1 MISTV
6 CSGVMATVRKLM
18 VQGVTSGAGK
28 TTLTAALCRH
38 FSSCG
43 MDVVPFKA
51 QNVSLNSFVTKDGK
65 EMAISQAYQAWACG
79 LEPSADMNPI
89 LIKPKGNGQ
98 CQIVLRGRPWRDLGL
113 GGSTSEVIDTL
124 REQVLTAF
132 NNNASGR
139 ELVLIEGMGSP
150 VEMNLKDKDVSNMW
164 LAKATRSPVV
174 LVGDI
179 EKGGV
184 FAGIYGTYLLMDEEE
199 RDLLKGFVINR
210 FRGDA
215 SMLKEGIDELESRM
229 EMPCLGVLPMVRFSA
244 PAEDSL
250 DLTRPSGNGSGS
262 GDIRQRWMV
271 ELDGVLE
278 EWEGAW
284 DLDQVRRL
292 VDKV

>member
-1 MISTV
+1 
-6 CSGVMATVRKLM
+6 MAMVRKLM

-38 FSSCG
+38 FSARG
-43 MDVVPFKA
+43 TDVVPFKA
-51 QNVSLNSFVTKDGK
+51 QNVSLNSYVTRDDK

-98 CQIVLRGRPWRDLGL
+98 CQIVLRGKPWKDLGP

-132 NNNASGR
+132 HSNASGR

-150 VEMNLKDKDVSNMW
+150 VEMNLKDKDISNMW
-164 LAKATRSPVV
+164 LAKAIRSPVV

-179 EKGGV
+179 ERGGV
-184 FAGIYGTYLLMDEEE
+184 FAGLYGTYLLLDEEE

-215 SMLKEGIDELESRM
+215 TILKDGIEELESRM
-229 EMPCLGVLPMVRFSA
+229 EMPCLGVLPMVRFRA
-244 PAEDSL
+244 PAEDSM
-250 DLTRPSGNGSGS
+250 DMMRVTGNGGGS
-262 GDIRQRWMV
+262 GDVRQRWMA

-278 EWEGAW
+278 KWDGAW
-284 DLDQVRRL
+284 DLGQVRTFI
-292 VDKV
+292 

>member
-1 MISTV
+1 
-6 CSGVMATVRKLM
+6 MATVRKLM

-199 RDLLKGFVINR
+199 RDLLNGFVINR

>member
-1 MISTV
+1 M
-6 CSGVMATVRKLM
+6 VRRLM

-38 FSSCG
+38 FSTRG
-43 MDVVPFKA
+43 TDVVPFKA
-51 QNVSLNSFVTKDGK
+51 QNVSLNSYVTRDGK

-79 LEPSADMNPI
+79 LDPSADMNPI

-98 CQIVLRGRPWRDLGL
+98 CQIVLRGKPWKDLGPR
-113 GGSTSEVIDTL
+113 GSTPEVIDML
-124 REQVLTAF
+124 REQVMAAF
-132 NNNASGR
+132 NDNASGR

-164 LAKATRSPVV
+164 LAKATRSPVI

-184 FAGIYGTYLLMDEEE
+184 FAGLYGTYLLLDGEE

-215 SMLKEGIDELESRM
+215 SILKEGIEELESRM
-229 EMPCLGVLPMVRFSA
+229 EMPCLGVLPMVRFRA
-244 PAEDSL
+244 PAEDSM
-250 DLTRPSGNGSGS
+250 DLTRPSGNSGGS
-262 GDIRQRWMV
+262 GDVRQLWMR
-271 ELDGVLE
+271 ELDKVLE
-278 EWEGAW
+278 KWEGAW
-284 DLDQVRRL
+284 DLGQVRRL
-292 VDKV
+292 ID

>member
-1 MISTV
+1 M
-6 CSGVMATVRKLM
+6 VRKLM

-38 FSSCG
+38 FASHG
-43 MDVVPFKA
+43 TDVAPFKA
-51 QNVSLNSFVTKDGK
+51 QNVSLNSFVTRDGR

-79 LEPSADMNPI
+79 MEPSADMNPI

-98 CQIVLRGRPWRDLGL
+98 CQVVLRGRPWKDLGP
-113 GGSTSEVIDTL
+113 GGSTAEVITML
-124 REQVLTAF
+124 REQVLSAF
-132 NNNASGR
+132 HDNASGR

-150 VEMNLKDKDVSNMW
+150 VEMNLKEKDVSNMW
-164 LAKATRSPVV
+164 LAKATRAPVV

-215 SMLKEGIDELESRM
+215 SILREGIEELESRM
-229 EMPCLGVLPMVRFSA
+229 EMPCLGILPLVRFSA
-244 PAEDSL
+244 PAEDSM
-250 DLTRPSGNGSGS
+250 DLTRPSGNGCGS
-262 GDIRQRWMV
+262 GDIRQRWMR

-278 EWEGAW
+278 KWEGAW
-284 DLDQVRRL
+284 DLDKVRGL
-292 VDKV
+292 LDMV

>member
-1 MISTV
+1 M
-6 CSGVMATVRKLM
+6 VRRLM

-38 FSSCG
+38 FSAHG
-43 MDVVPFKA
+43 TDVVPFKA
-51 QNVSLNSFVTKDGK
+51 QNVSLNSYVTRDGK

-79 LEPSADMNPI
+79 LDPSADMNPI

-98 CQIVLRGRPWRDLGL
+98 CQIVLRGKPWKDLGPR
-113 GGSTSEVIDTL
+113 GSTPEVIDML
-124 REQVLTAF
+124 REQVMAAF
-132 NNNASGR
+132 NDNASGR

-164 LAKATRSPVV
+164 LAKATRSPVI

-184 FAGIYGTYLLMDEEE
+184 FAGLYGTYLLLDGEE

-215 SMLKEGIDELESRM
+215 SILKEGIEELESRM
-229 EMPCLGVLPMVRFSA
+229 EMPCLGVLPMVRFRA
-244 PAEDSL
+244 PAEDSM
-250 DLTRPSGNGSGS
+250 DLTRPSGNSGGS
-262 GDIRQRWMV
+262 GDVRQLWMR
-271 ELDGVLE
+271 ELDKVLE
-278 EWEGAW
+278 KWEGAW
-284 DLDQVRRL
+284 DLGQVRRL
-292 VDKV
+292 ID

>member
-1 MISTV
+1 M
-6 CSGVMATVRKLM
+6 VRKLM

-38 FSSCG
+38 LASG
-43 MDVVPFKA
+43 GTDVAPFKA
-51 QNVSLNSFVTKDGK
+51 QNVSLNSFVTADGR

-98 CQIVLRGRPWRDLGL
+98 CQIVLRGKPWKDLGL
-113 GGSTSEVIDTL
+113 GGSTSEVIAML
-124 REQVLTAF
+124 REQVLSAF
-132 NNNASGR
+132 RDNAAGR

-199 RDLLKGFVINR
+199 RDLLKGFVVNR
-210 FRGDA
+210 FRGD
-215 SMLKEGIDELESRM
+215 SSILKEGIEELEFRM
-229 EMPCLGVLPMVRFSA
+229 EVPCLGVLPMVRFSA

-250 DLTRPSGNGSGS
+250 DLTRPSGNGHGS
-262 GDIRQRWMV
+262 GDIRQRWMR
-271 ELDGVLE
+271 ELDTVLE
-278 EWEGAW
+278 KWGGAW
-284 DLDQVRRL
+284 DLERVRGLIDR
-292 VDKV
+292 V

>member
-1 MISTV
+1 L
-6 CSGVMATVRKLM
+6 VRKLM

-38 FSSCG
+38 FASQG
-43 MDVVPFKA
+43 TDVVPFKA
-51 QNVSLNSFVTKDGK
+51 QNVSLNSFVTADGR

-98 CQIVLRGRPWRDLGL
+98 CQIVLRGRPWRDLGP
-113 GGSTSEVIDTL
+113 GGSTQEVIEML
-124 REQVLTAF
+124 REQVLSAF
-132 NNNASGR
+132 HDNASGR

-199 RDLLKGFVINR
+199 RDLLKGFVVNR
-210 FRGDA
+210 FRGDDTI
-215 SMLKEGIDELESRM
+215 LREGIEELESRM

-244 PAEDSL
+244 PAEDSM
-250 DLTRPSGNGSGS
+250 DLTRPSGNGNGS
-262 GDIRQRWMV
+262 GDIRHRWMR
-271 ELDGVLE
+271 ELDRVLE
-278 EWEGAW
+278 KWEGAW
-284 DLDQVRRL
+284 DPEEVHGFIG
-292 VDKV
+292 KV

>member
-1 MISTV
+1 M
-6 CSGVMATVRKLM
+6 VRKLM
-18 VQGVTSGAGK
+18 VQGITSGAGK

-38 FSSCG
+38 FASHG
-43 MDVVPFKA
+43 TDVAPFKA
-51 QNVSLNSFVTKDGK
+51 QNVSLNSFVTRDGR

-79 LEPSADMNPI
+79 MEPSADMNPI

-98 CQIVLRGRPWRDLGL
+98 CQVVLRGRPWKDLGP
-113 GGSTSEVIDTL
+113 GGSTAEVITML
-124 REQVLTAF
+124 REQVLSAF
-132 NNNASGR
+132 HDNASGR

-150 VEMNLKDKDVSNMW
+150 VEMNLKEKDVSNMW
-164 LAKATRSPVV
+164 LAKATRAPVV

-215 SMLKEGIDELESRM
+215 SILREGIEELESRM
-229 EMPCLGVLPMVRFSA
+229 EMPCLGILPLVRFSA
-244 PAEDSL
+244 PAEDSM
-250 DLTRPSGNGSGS
+250 DLTRPSGNGCGS
-262 GDIRQRWMV
+262 GDIRQRWMR

-278 EWEGAW
+278 KWEGAW
-284 DLDQVRRL
+284 DLDKVRGL
-292 VDKV
+292 LDMV

>member
-1 MISTV
+1 
-6 CSGVMATVRKLM
+6 MALVRKLM

-38 FSSCG
+38 FASQG
-43 MDVVPFKA
+43 TDVVPFKA
-51 QNVSLNSFVTKDGK
+51 QNVSLNSFVTADGR

-98 CQIVLRGRPWRDLGL
+98 CQIVLRGRPWRDLGP
-113 GGSTSEVIDTL
+113 GGSTHEVIEML
-124 REQVLTAF
+124 REEVLSAF
-132 NNNASGR
+132 HDNASGR
-139 ELVLIEGMGSP
+139 ELVMIEGMGSP

-210 FRGDA
+210 FRGDDTI
-215 SMLKEGIDELESRM
+215 LREGIEELESRM

-262 GDIRQRWMV
+262 GDIRHRWMR

-278 EWEGAW
+278 KWKGAW
-284 DLDQVRRL
+284 DISN
-292 VDKV
+292 KKWFTGP

>member
-1 MISTV
+1 M
-6 CSGVMATVRKLM
+6 VMVRKLM

-38 FSSCG
+38 FASHG
-43 MDVVPFKA
+43 TDVVPFKA
-51 QNVSLNSFVTKDGK
+51 QNVSLNSFVTRDGK

-79 LEPSADMNPI
+79 MEPSADMNPI
-89 LIKPKGNGQ
+89 LIKPKGDGQ
-98 CQIVLRGRPWRDLGL
+98 CQVVLRGRPWKDLGP
-113 GGSTSEVIDTL
+113 GGSTTEVITML
-124 REQVLTAF
+124 REQVLSAF
-132 NNNASGR
+132 HDNASGR

-150 VEMNLKDKDVSNMW
+150 VEMNLKEKDVSNMW
-164 LAKATRSPVV
+164 LAKATRAPVV

-215 SMLKEGIDELESRM
+215 SILREGIEELESRM
-229 EMPCLGVLPMVRFSA
+229 EMPCLGILPLVRFSA
-244 PAEDSL
+244 PAEDSM
-250 DLTRPSGNGSGS
+250 DLTRPSGNGCGS
-262 GDIRQRWMV
+262 GDIRQRWMR

-278 EWEGAW
+278 KWEGAW
-284 DLDQVRRL
+284 DLDKVRGL
-292 VDKV
+292 LDMV

>member
-1 MISTV
+1 M
-6 CSGVMATVRKLM
+6 VRRLM

-38 FSSCG
+38 FAAKG
-43 MDVVPFKA
+43 VDVVPFKA
-51 QNVSLNSFVTKDGK
+51 QNVSLNSFVTADGK

-89 LIKPKGNGQ
+89 LVKPKGNGQ
-98 CQIVLRGRPWRDLGL
+98 CQIVLRGRPWRDIGP
-113 GGSTSEVIDTL
+113 GGSGPEVIEML

-132 NNNASGR
+132 NDCSVGR
-139 ELVLIEGMGSP
+139 ELLVIEGMGSP

-174 LVGDI
+174 MVGDI

-199 RDLLKGFVINR
+199 RELLKGFIINR

-215 SMLKEGIDELESRM
+215 SILEEGIEELESRM
-229 EMPCLGVLPMVRFSA
+229 EVPCLGVLPFVRFSA
-244 PAEDSL
+244 PAEDSM
-250 DLTRPSGNGSGS
+250 DIGRPSCNGRGS
-262 GDIRQRWMV
+262 VGARERWMGG
-271 ELDGVLE
+271 LDDVLE
-278 EWEGAW
+278 KWKEAW
-284 DLDQVRRL
+284 DPDRVLKL
-292 VDKV
+292 VGQG

>member
-1 MISTV
+1 
-6 CSGVMATVRKLM
+6 M

-38 FSSCG
+38 FASQG
-43 MDVVPFKA
+43 TDVVPFKA
-51 QNVSLNSFVTKDGK
+51 QNVSLNSFVTADGR
-65 EMAISQAYQAWACG
+65 EMAISQAYQSWACG

-98 CQIVLRGRPWRDLGL
+98 CQIVLRGRPWKDLGP
-113 GGSTSEVIDTL
+113 GGSTQEMIGML
-124 REQVLTAF
+124 REQVLSAF
-132 NNNASGR
+132 HDNASGR

-150 VEMNLKDKDVSNMW
+150 VEMNLRDKDVSNMW

-184 FAGIYGTYLLMDEEE
+184 FAGIYGTFLLMEEEE

-210 FRGDA
+210 FRGDLTI
-215 SMLKEGIDELESRM
+215 LKEGIEELESRM

-244 PAEDSL
+244 PAEDSM
-250 DLTRPSGNGSGS
+250 DLARPSGNGNGS
-262 GDIRQRWMV
+262 GDIRQRWMR

-278 EWEGAW
+278 KWEGAW
-284 DLDQVRRL
+284 DLEGVHGL
-292 VDKV
+292 IGKV

>member
-1 MISTV
+1 M
-6 CSGVMATVRKLM
+6 VRRLM

-38 FSSCG
+38 FSACG
-43 MDVVPFKA
+43 TDVAPFKA
-51 QNVSLNSFVTKDGK
+51 QNVSLNSFVTADGR

-98 CQIVLRGRPWRDLGL
+98 CQIVLRGKPWKDLGP
-113 GGSTSEVIDTL
+113 GGSTPEVIETL
-124 REQVLTAF
+124 REQVLAAF
-132 NNNASGR
+132 QDNAQGR

-150 VEMNLKDKDVSNMW
+150 VEMNLKEKDVSNMW

-184 FAGIYGTYLLMDEEE
+184 FAGIYGTYMLMDEEE
-199 RDLLKGFVINR
+199 RDLLKGFFVNR

-215 SMLKEGIDELESRM
+215 SILHEGISELESRM
-229 EMPCLGVLPMVRFSA
+229 DMPCLGVLPMVRFSA

-250 DLTRPSGNGSGS
+250 DITRPSGNGTCS
-262 GDIRQRWMV
+262 GDVRERWMR

-278 EWEGAW
+278 KWEGAW
-284 DLDQVRRL
+284 DLE
-292 VDKV
+292 KVQGIIERF